1 MHANFLNIF
10 YSFLD
15 QVDNEEVVKK
25 QDHASMIIRIADNS
39 YGRALAFDYMDK
51 NWDSLLAKY
60 GHVSFTLSNIV
71 KYVTRKLN
79 SEFDVM
85 RLNRFLKNHP
95 KLEIAKMAFT
105 EALEEVG
112 TNTRWMKKN
121 LEPIRSWLKVV

>member
-1 MHANFLNIF
+1 
-10 YSFLD
+10 
-15 QVDNEEVVKK
+15 
-25 QDHASMIIRIADNS
+25 MIIRIADNS
-39 YGRALAFDYMDK
+39 YGRDLAFDYMDK
-51 NWDSLLAKY
+51 NWDSLLTKY

-79 SEFDVM
+79 SQFDVM

-121 LEPIRSWLKVV
+121 LEPIKSWLKVA